1 MYKVAF
7 RSFRRADMGG
17 LHTYTNIQVQSHTH
31 RCMAGLAEKS
41 GDDPGGDEQQQLVA
55 DAGAPVLV
63 L

>member
-1 MYKVAF
+1 
-7 RSFRRADMGG
+7 
-17 LHTYTNIQVQSHTH
+17 
-31 RCMAGLAEKS
+31 MAGLAEKS